1 MNTVRLASIIEHP
14 KVQNSI
20 IGLIALNSVTIGL
33 ETSPAIMS
41 AWGTWLLT
49 IDAVILGVFVVET
62 VIKLAVYR
70 GSYFRSGWN
79 VFDFIIIAIALL
91 PASGALS
98 VLRALRIFRSLR
110 LIKAVPRLR
119 FIVETLL
126 HSLPSLTWIFVL
138 LSLVFYVFAVVG
150 TKMFGADH
158 PEWFGDLGA
167 SMFTLFQI
175 MTLEGWA
182 DIARTVQATT
192 PLSIVYFLTFILMAS
207 YTTLNIFIA
216 IVVNTMSEM
225 QQRENRQQLDAI
237 GSLIADE
244 RTDLHRDLRLLKEQI
259 QRMEEK
265 LSQPR

>member
-1 MNTVRLASIIEHP
+1 
-14 KVQNSI
+14 
-20 IGLIALNSVTIGL
+20 
-33 ETSPAIMS
+33 
-41 AWGTWLLT
+41 
-49 IDAVILGVFVVET
+49 
-62 VIKLAVYR
+62 
-70 GSYFRSGWN
+70 
-79 VFDFIIIAIALL
+79 
-91 PASGALS
+91 
-98 VLRALRIFRSLR
+98 
-110 LIKAVPRLR
+110 VPRLR